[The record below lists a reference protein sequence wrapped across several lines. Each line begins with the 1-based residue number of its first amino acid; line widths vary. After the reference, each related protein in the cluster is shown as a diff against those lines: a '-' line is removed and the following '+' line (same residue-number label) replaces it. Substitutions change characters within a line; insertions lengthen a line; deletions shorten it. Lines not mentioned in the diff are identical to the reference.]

1 LRSVKNVKGLLRKYK
16 YIVET
21 QDSMLNRLVLRAKDL
36 KLQEIPLL
44 ENRPGRGMDDQEL
57 EKAKRFLEEQKG
69 YLESKNKEIEVTK
82 RAMAGS
88 LRKI

>member
-1 LRSVKNVKGLLRKYK
+1 
-16 YIVET
+16 
-21 QDSMLNRLVLRAKDL
+21 
-36 KLQEIPLL
+36 
-44 ENRPGRGMDDQEL
+44 L

-88 LRKI
+88 LRKIEEEKAEMQRRRKEIDDEGLKLKKQI